1 MSKKFP
7 RVLITGCTGFLGRQ
21 VTQEFLS
28 RGYLVRGTT
37 RSSKDQHQ
45 AILDDFSAGDA
56 LELHTL
62 DLTSDDGW
70 SAAMQDID
78 AVIHTA
84 SPFSAYEPKDEMELI
99 GPARDGTLRVLK
111 KGYES
116 GILSLIHI

>member
-1 MSKKFP
+1 MSKRYP

-28 RGYLVRGTT
+28 RGYVVRGTT

-45 AILDDFSAGDA
+45 AILDDFSADDA

-70 SAAMQDID
+70 GEAMQDID

-84 SPFSAYEPKDEMELI
+84 SPFLCIRAK
-99 GPARDGTLRVLK
+99 R
-111 KGYES
+111 
-116 GILSLIHI
+116 